1 MFGLIRLVI
10 LCAVAFVAGVLYERN
25 NTRQACDALD
35 GLSTNGLCVVADPA
49 TR

>member
-25 NTRQACDALD
+25 GAREACPPI
-35 GLSTNGLCVVADPA
+35 GIWQNGICIIQGGGQ
-49 TR
+49 